1 MYSFF
6 QKISGILNGKTSDRY
21 DWHDNWHEE
30 FIVHLAKI
38 IRPEVYVELGL
49 YRCGLFNKMIP
60 FAGQLYGVDIN
71 AEAKKFLKKSSN
83 STFYQMRTIEFA
95 EKIKE
100 KSILIDMLFIDA
112 DHSKKSVLE
121 DFHAFFPFVR
131 PHGLILI
138 HDTHPR
144 NKDFLTSDCCYD
156 GYQAI
161 QELSNQTSNYELV
174 TLPIHPGL
182 TLIRKRTTQLSW
194 QE

>member
-1 MYSFF
+1 MTFF
-6 QKISGILNGKTSDRY
+6 KKVSGLLKGKTSDLY
-21 DWHDNWHEE
+21 DWHDNWHEK

-38 IRPEVYVELGL
+38 VRPAVYVELGL
-49 YRCGLFNKMIP
+49 YRCSLFNAMIP
-60 FAGQLYGVDIN
+60 HAGMLYGVDIN
-71 AEAKKFLKKSSN
+71 PDAGKFMKKSSK
-83 STFYQMRTIEFA
+83 STFYPMKTIEFA
-95 EKIKE
+95 EKVRG

-121 DFHAFFPFVR
+121 DFHAFFPFVT

-144 NKDFLTSDCCYD
+144 NQEFLKSDCCHD

-161 QELSNQTSNYELV
+161 EELASRTSDYELV
-174 TLPIHPGL
+174 TIPVHPGL